1 MEHTVYDLQ
10 AFLELL
16 DIIAQENIKIRIYSN
31 WIIGLN
37 ISIFILL
44 IVITFAIFFSNY
56 NK

>member
-10 AFLELL
+10 PFLELL